1 MSDTV
6 MTTDREALKSAIIYM
21 EKALSAFKKG
31 LNLDTETE
39 NEKINTAPEAVET
52 AKAAQT
58 EAAQKVE
65 VPYFC
70 YSSCSSWSPAQ
81 TEAAQK
87 VEAPKKEPEKPAV
100 SIEEV
105 RKVFAKIMLDQ
116 IIDGKALIK
125 ATLDKY
131 KVTKVSEFK
140 PEQYLSALDDTVESY
155 KKELEKKDPQNADE
169 KLKEMIKWVI
179 PF

>member
-21 EKALSAFKKG
+21 EKALLAFKKG
-31 LNLDTETE
+31 LNLETE
-39 NEKINTAPEAVET
+39 NEKINTAPKAVET
-52 AKAAQT
+52 AKAAST

-65 VPYFC
+65 V
-70 YSSCSSWSPAQ
+70 
-81 TEAAQK
+81 
-87 VEAPKKEPEKPAV
+87 PKKEPEKPAV
-100 SIEEV
+100 SIEEI
-105 RKVFAKIMLDQ
+105 RKVFAKIMLDT

-131 KVTKVSEFK
+131 NVTKVSEFK
-140 PEQYLSALDDTVESY
+140 PEQYCAALTDTVESY
-155 KKELEKKDPQNADE
+155 KEELEKKDPHNADE
-169 KLKEMIKWVI
+169 KLKEMIEWVI

>member
-21 EKALSAFKKG
+21 EKAISAFKKG

-39 NEKINTAPEAVET
+39 NEKINTAQKAVEKAET
-52 AKAAQT
+52 APT

-65 VPYFC
+65 V
-70 YSSCSSWSPAQ
+70 
-81 TEAAQK
+81 
-87 VEAPKKEPEKPAV
+87 PKKEPEKPAV

-105 RKVFAKIMLDQ
+105 RKVFARIMLDQ
-116 IIDGKALIK
+116 IIDGKAIIK
-125 ATLDKY
+125 TTLDKY

>member
-6 MTTDREALKSAIIYM
+6 MTTDREALKSAIFYM
-21 EKALSAFKKG
+21 EKALLAFKKG
-31 LNLDTETE
+31 LNLEIE
-39 NEKINTAPEAVET
+39 NEKINTASKAVET
-52 AKAAQT
+52 AKAAPT
-58 EAAQKVE
+58 EATQKVE
-65 VPYFC
+65 VP
-70 YSSCSSWSPAQ
+70 
-81 TEAAQK
+81 
-87 VEAPKKEPEKPAV
+87 KKEQEKPAV

-131 KVTKVSEFK
+131 NVTKVSEFK
-140 PEQYLSALDDTVESY
+140 PEQYCAALTDTVESY
-155 KKELEKKDPQNADE
+155 KEELEKKDPQNTDE
-169 KLKEMIKWVI
+169 KLKEMIEWII

>member
-21 EKALSAFKKG
+21 EKALLAFKKG
-31 LNLDTETE
+31 LNLETE
-39 NEKINTAPEAVET
+39 NEKINTAQEAVET
-52 AKAAQT
+52 AKAATT
-58 EAAQKVE
+58 EV
-65 VPYFC
+65 
-70 YSSCSSWSPAQ
+70 
-81 TEAAQK
+81 AQK
-87 VEAPKKEPEKPAV
+87 VEATKKEPEKPAV

-105 RKVFAKIMLDQ
+105 RKVFAKIMLDT

-140 PEQYLSALDDTVESY
+140 PEQYCAALTDTVESY
-155 KKELEKKDPQNADE
+155 KEELEKKDPQNADE
-169 KLKEMIKWVI
+169 KLKEMIEWVI

>member
-6 MTTDREALKSAIIYM
+6 MTTDREALKSAIFYM
-21 EKALSAFKKG
+21 EKALLAFKKG
-31 LNLDTETE
+31 LNLETE
-39 NEKINTAPEAVET
+39 NEKINTAPEAVEK
-52 AKAAQT
+52 AKAAPT

-65 VPYFC
+65 V
-70 YSSCSSWSPAQ
+70 
-81 TEAAQK
+81 T
-87 VEAPKKEPEKPAV
+87 KKEPEKQAV

-105 RKVFAKIMLDQ
+105 RKVFAKIMLDT

-140 PEQYLSALDDTVESY
+140 QEQYCAALTDTVESY
-155 KKELEKKDPQNADE
+155 KEELEKKDPQNADE
-169 KLKEMIKWVI
+169 KLKEMIEWVI

>member
-6 MTTDREALKSAIIYM
+6 IPTDREALKSAIIYM

-39 NEKINTAPEAVET
+39 NEKINTAQKAVET
-52 AKAAQT
+52 AKTAPT

-65 VPYFC
+65 V
-70 YSSCSSWSPAQ
+70 
-81 TEAAQK
+81 
-87 VEAPKKEPEKPAV
+87 PKKEPEKPAV

-140 PEQYLSALDDTVESY
+140 PEQYCAALTDTVESY
-155 KKELEKKDPQNADE
+155 KEELENKDPQNADE
-169 KLKEMIKWVI
+169 KLKEMIEWVI

>member
-1 MSDTV
+1 MSDIV
-6 MTTDREALKSAIIYM
+6 MTTDREALKSAILYM

-31 LNLDTETE
+31 LNLEIE
-39 NEKINTAPEAVET
+39 NEKINTAQKTVEKAKT
-52 AKAAQT
+52 APAETK
-58 EAAQKVE
+58 QKVD
-65 VPYFC
+65 V
-70 YSSCSSWSPAQ
+70 
-81 TEAAQK
+81 
-87 VEAPKKEPEKPAV
+87 PKKAPEKLV
-100 SIEEV
+100 VNVEEV

-140 PEQYLSALDDTVESY
+140 PEQYLSALADTVESY

>member
-21 EKALSAFKKG
+21 EKALLAFKKG
-31 LNLDTETE
+31 LNLETE

-52 AKAAQT
+52 AKAAPT
-58 EAAQKVE
+58 EVAQKVE
-65 VPYFC
+65 
-70 YSSCSSWSPAQ
+70 
-81 TEAAQK
+81 TT
-87 VEAPKKEPEKPAV
+87 KKEPEKPAV

-105 RKVFAKIMLDQ
+105 RKVFAKIMLDT

-140 PEQYLSALDDTVESY
+140 PEQYCAALTDTVESY
-155 KKELEKKDPQNADE
+155 KEELEKKDPHNADE
-169 KLKEMIKWVI
+169 KLKEMIEWAI

>member
-6 MTTDREALKSAIIYM
+6 MTTDREALKSAIFYM
-21 EKALSAFKKG
+21 EKALLAFKQG
-31 LNLDTETE
+31 LNLETE
-39 NEKINTAPEAVET
+39 NEKINTAPKAVEKAET
-52 AKAAQT
+52 APT

-65 VPYFC
+65 VPI
-70 YSSCSSWSPAQ
+70 
-81 TEAAQK
+81 
-87 VEAPKKEPEKPAV
+87 KEPEKPAV

>member
-6 MTTDREALKSAIIYM
+6 ITTDREALKSAIIYM

-39 NEKINTAPEAVET
+39 NEKINTAQKAVET
-52 AKAAQT
+52 AKTA
-58 EAAQKVE
+58 
-65 VPYFC
+65 P
-70 YSSCSSWSPAQ
+70 

-87 VEAPKKEPEKPAV
+87 VEAPIKEPEKPAV

>member
-6 MTTDREALKSAIIYM
+6 MTTDREALKSAILYM
-21 EKALSAFKKG
+21 EKALTAFKKG
-31 LNLDTETE
+31 LNLEIE
-39 NEKINTAPEAVET
+39 NEKINTAQKTVEKTKT
-52 AKAAQT
+52 APA

-65 VPYFC
+65 VPR
-70 YSSCSSWSPAQ
+70 
-81 TEAAQK
+81 K
-87 VEAPKKEPEKPAV
+87 GPEKLV
-100 SIEEV
+100 VNVEEV

-140 PEQYLSALDDTVESY
+140 PEQYLSALADTVESY

-169 KLKEMIKWVI
+169 KLKEMIKWAI
-179 PF
+179 SF

>member
-6 MTTDREALKSAIIYM
+6 ITTDREALKSAIIYM
-21 EKALSAFKKG
+21 EKALLAFKKG
-31 LNLDTETE
+31 LNLETE
-39 NEKINTAPEAVET
+39 NEKINTAPKAVET
-52 AKAAQT
+52 AKAAPT
-58 EAAQKVE
+58 EAAQKIE
-65 VPYFC
+65 V
-70 YSSCSSWSPAQ
+70 S
-81 TEAAQK
+81 
-87 VEAPKKEPEKPAV
+87 KKEHEKPAV

-140 PEQYLSALDDTVESY
+140 PEQYCDALTDTVESY
-155 KKELEKKDPQNADE
+155 KEELEKKDPQNADE
-169 KLKEMIKWVI
+169 KLKEMIEWVI

>member
-31 LNLDTETE
+31 LNLETETE
-39 NEKINTAPEAVET
+39 NEKINTAQKTVEKAET
-52 AKAAQT
+52 APT

-65 VPYFC
+65 V
-70 YSSCSSWSPAQ
+70 
-81 TEAAQK
+81 
-87 VEAPKKEPEKPAV
+87 PKKEPEKPAV

>member
-6 MTTDREALKSAIIYM
+6 ITTDREALKSAIIYM

-39 NEKINTAPEAVET
+39 NEKINTAQKAVET
-52 AKAAQT
+52 AKTAPT

-65 VPYFC
+65 VP
-70 YSSCSSWSPAQ
+70 
-81 TEAAQK
+81 
-87 VEAPKKEPEKPAV
+87 KKEPENPAV

>member
-21 EKALSAFKKG
+21 EKALLAFKKG
-31 LNLDTETE
+31 LNLETE
-39 NEKINTAPEAVET
+39 NEKINTAQGAVEM
-52 AKAAQT
+52 AKAA
-58 EAAQKVE
+58 
-65 VPYFC
+65 P
-70 YSSCSSWSPAQ
+70 

-100 SIEEV
+100 GIEEV
-105 RKVFAKIMLDQ
+105 RKVFAKIMLDT

-140 PEQYLSALDDTVESY
+140 PEQYCAALTDTVESY
-155 KKELEKKDPQNADE
+155 KEELEKKDPQNADE
-169 KLKEMIKWVI
+169 KLKEMIEWVI

>member
-6 MTTDREALKSAIIYM
+6 ITTDREALKSAIIYM

-31 LNLDTETE
+31 LNLETETE
-39 NEKINTAPEAVET
+39 NEKINTAQKAVET
-52 AKAAQT
+52 AKTAPT
-58 EAAQKVE
+58 EAAQKIE
-65 VPYFC
+65 V
-70 YSSCSSWSPAQ
+70 
-81 TEAAQK
+81 
-87 VEAPKKEPEKPAV
+87 PKKEPEMPAV

>member
-6 MTTDREALKSAIIYM
+6 ITTDREALKSAIIYM

-39 NEKINTAPEAVET
+39 NEKINTAQKAMET
-52 AKAAQT
+52 AKTAPT
-58 EAAQKVE
+58 EDAQKVE
-65 VPYFC
+65 VP
-70 YSSCSSWSPAQ
+70 
-81 TEAAQK
+81 
-87 VEAPKKEPEKPAV
+87 KKEPENPAV

-125 ATLDKY
+125 TTLDKY

>member
-21 EKALSAFKKG
+21 EKALLAFKKG
-31 LNLDTETE
+31 LNLETE
-39 NEKINTAPEAVET
+39 NEKINTASKAVET
-52 AKAAQT
+52 TETAPT

-65 VPYFC
+65 V
-70 YSSCSSWSPAQ
+70 
-81 TEAAQK
+81 T
-87 VEAPKKEPEKPAV
+87 KKEPEKPAV

-140 PEQYLSALDDTVESY
+140 PEQYCAALTDTVESY
-155 KKELEKKDPQNADE
+155 KEELEKKDPQNADE
-169 KLKEMIKWVI
+169 KLKEMIEWVI

>member
-6 MTTDREALKSAIIYM
+6 ITTDREALKSAIIYM

-31 LNLDTETE
+31 LNLETETETETETE
-39 NEKINTAPEAVET
+39 NEKINTAQKAVET
-52 AKAAQT
+52 AKTAPT

-65 VPYFC
+65 VP
-70 YSSCSSWSPAQ
+70 
-81 TEAAQK
+81 
-87 VEAPKKEPEKPAV
+87 KKEPENPAV

-125 ATLDKY
+125 TTLDKY

>member
-6 MTTDREALKSAIIYM
+6 MTTDREALKSAIFYM
-21 EKALSAFKKG
+21 EKALLAFKKG
-31 LNLDTETE
+31 LNLETETE
-39 NEKINTAPEAVET
+39 NEKINTAQKTVEKAET
-52 AKAAQT
+52 APT

-65 VPYFC
+65 V
-70 YSSCSSWSPAQ
+70 
-81 TEAAQK
+81 
-87 VEAPKKEPEKPAV
+87 PKKEPEKPAV

-116 IIDGKALIK
+116 IIDGKAIIK

-140 PEQYLSALDDTVESY
+140 PEQYCAALTDTVESY
-155 KKELEKKDPQNADE
+155 KEELEKKDPKNADE
-169 KLKEMIKWVI
+169 KLKEMIEWAI

>member
-6 MTTDREALKSAIIYM
+6 ITTDREALKSAIIYM

-39 NEKINTAPEAVET
+39 NEKINTAQKAVET
-52 AKAAQT
+52 AKTAPT

-65 VPYFC
+65 V
-70 YSSCSSWSPAQ
+70 
-81 TEAAQK
+81 
-87 VEAPKKEPEKPAV
+87 PKKEPEKPAV

-140 PEQYLSALDDTVESY
+140 PEQYCDALTDTVESY
-155 KKELEKKDPQNADE
+155 KEELEKKDPQNADE
-169 KLKEMIKWVI
+169 KLKEMIEWVI

>member
-6 MTTDREALKSAIIYM
+6 MTTDREALKSAILYL

-31 LNLDTETE
+31 LNLETETE
-39 NEKINTAPEAVET
+39 NEKINTAQKTVEKAET
-52 AKAAQT
+52 APT

-65 VPYFC
+65 V
-70 YSSCSSWSPAQ
+70 
-81 TEAAQK
+81 
-87 VEAPKKEPEKPAV
+87 PKKEPEKPAV

-116 IIDGKALIK
+116 IIDGKAIIK

-140 PEQYLSALDDTVESY
+140 PEQYCAALTDTVESY
-155 KKELEKKDPQNADE
+155 KDELENKDPQNADE
-169 KLKEMIKWVI
+169 KLKEMIEWVI

>member
-1 MSDTV
+1 MSDIV
-6 MTTDREALKSAIIYM
+6 MTTDREALKSAIFYM

-31 LNLDTETE
+31 LNLEIE
-39 NEKINTAPEAVET
+39 NEKINTAQEAVET
-52 AKAAQT
+52 AKAAPT

-65 VPYFC
+65 VP
-70 YSSCSSWSPAQ
+70 
-81 TEAAQK
+81 EK
-87 VEAPKKEPEKPAV
+87 GPEKPAP
-100 SIEEV
+100 SIDDI

-140 PEQYLSALDDTVESY
+140 PDQYCAALTDTVESY
-155 KKELEKKDPQNADE
+155 KDELEKKDPHNADE
-169 KLKEMIKWVI
+169 KLKEMIEWVI

>member
-6 MTTDREALKSAIIYM
+6 MTTDREALKSAILYM

-31 LNLDTETE
+31 LNLEIE
-39 NEKINTAPEAVET
+39 NEKINTAQKTVEKAKT
-52 AKAAQT
+52 APAETK
-58 EAAQKVE
+58 QKVE
-65 VPYFC
+65 V
-70 YSSCSSWSPAQ
+70 A
-81 TEAAQK
+81 
-87 VEAPKKEPEKPAV
+87 KKGPEKLV
-100 SIEEV
+100 VNVEEV
-105 RKVFAKIMLDQ
+105 RKVFAKIVLDQ

-131 KVTKVSEFK
+131 KVIKVSEFK
-140 PEQYLSALDDTVESY
+140 PEQYLSALADTVESY
-155 KKELEKKDPQNADE
+155 KEELEKKDPKNADE

>member
-1 MSDTV
+1 MSDIA
-6 MTTDREALKSAIIYM
+6 MTTDREALKSAIFYM

-31 LNLDTETE
+31 LNLEIE
-39 NEKINTAPEAVET
+39 NEKINTAQKTVET
-52 AKAAQT
+52 AKAA
-58 EAAQKVE
+58 
-65 VPYFC
+65 P
-70 YSSCSSWSPAQ
+70 

-140 PEQYLSALDDTVESY
+140 PEQYCAALTDTVESY
-155 KKELEKKDPQNADE
+155 KEELEKKDPQNADE
-169 KLKEMIKWVI
+169 KLKEMIEWVI

>member
-1 MSDTV
+1 MSDTAI
-6 MTTDREALKSAIIYM
+6 TTDREALKSAIFYM
-21 EKALSAFKKG
+21 EKALLAFKRG
-31 LNLDTETE
+31 LNLETE
-39 NEKINTAPEAVET
+39 NEKTNTAPEAVET

-65 VPYFC
+65 
-70 YSSCSSWSPAQ
+70 
-81 TEAAQK
+81 
-87 VEAPKKEPEKPAV
+87 APIKEPEKQVV

-105 RKVFAKIMLDQ
+105 RKVFAKIMLDT

-169 KLKEMIKWVI
+169 KLKEMTKWVI